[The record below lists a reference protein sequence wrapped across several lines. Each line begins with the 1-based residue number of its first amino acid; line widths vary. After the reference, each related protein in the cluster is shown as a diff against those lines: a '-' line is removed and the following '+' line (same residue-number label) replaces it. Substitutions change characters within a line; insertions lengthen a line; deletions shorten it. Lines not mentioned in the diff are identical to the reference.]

1 MPVGGM
7 WGSALLD
14 ISPDFFQV
22 VNSPFNGEK
31 TVAVKALVP
40 DWAIVHVQEADEFGN
55 ARIIGSQFQ
64 DRLLARAA
72 KMTIITA
79 ERIIDTGVFRAN
91 PEFCTIPHFLVAA
104 VVEAP
109 NGARPGI
116 CFGEY
121 ESVDAAGMKRYAG
134 AVKDGKLGEYLAE
147 CRKGRAR

>member
-7 WGSALLD
+7 WGSGLLE
-14 ISPDFFQV
+14 INPDFFQV
-22 VNSPFNGEK
+22 INSPFNGEK

-64 DRLLARAA
+64 DHLLARAA
-72 KMTIITA
+72 RKTIITA
-79 ERIIDTGVFRAN
+79 ERIIDTEVFRAN
-91 PEFCTIPHFLVAA
+91 PEFNTIPHFLVAA

-121 ESVDAAGMKRYAG
+121 ETVDAAGMKRYAG
-134 AVKDGKLGEYLAE
+134 AVKDDRLGEYLAD
-147 CRKGRAR
+147 CRKGRA

>member
-7 WGSALLD
+7 WGSGLLE
-14 ISPDFFQV
+14 INPDFFQV
-22 VNSPFNGEK
+22 IDSPFNGEK

-40 DWAIVHVQEADEFGN
+40 DWAIVHVQEADELGN

-64 DRLLARAA
+64 DHLLARAA
-72 KMTIITA
+72 RKTIITA

-91 PEFCTIPHFLVAA
+91 PEFNTIPHFLVAA

-121 ESVDAAGMKRYAG
+121 ETVDAAGMKRYAG

-147 CRKGRAR
+147 CRKGRA

>member
-7 WGSALLD
+7 WGSGLLE
-14 ISPDFFQV
+14 INPDFFQV
-22 VNSPFNGEK
+22 MTSPFNGEK
-31 TVAVKALVP
+31 TVAVKALAP

-64 DRLLARAA
+64 DHLLARAA
-72 KMTIITA
+72 RKTIITA
-79 ERIIDTGVFRAN
+79 ERIVDTEIFRAN
-91 PEFCTIPHFLVAA
+91 PEFNTIPHFLVAA

-121 ESVDAAGMKRYAG
+121 ETVDAVWMKRYAG
-134 AVKDGKLGEYLAE
+134 AVKDGKLVEYLAE
-147 CRKGRAR
+147 CRKGRA